1 MKKIYPVFFV
11 AVVFSFSAVML
22 IFSLLC
28 SIKLSAL
35 NDSVNKLSSLIAE
48 TETETE
54 HLVAEYE
61 SILSIE
67 ELEYYAVEK
76 LGMQHATAIQIE
88 YLEIAG

>member
-1 MKKIYPVFFV
+1 M
-11 AVVFSFSAVML
+11 VFSFSAIML

-35 NDSVNKLSSLIAE
+35 NDSVNKLTSKIDSLE
-48 TETETE
+48 VENE

-61 SILSIE
+61 SLVSIE
-67 ELEYYAVEK
+67 RLEEYAIDR

-88 YLEIAG
+88 YLEIG

>member
-11 AVVFSFSAVML
+11 AVVFSFSAIML

-35 NDSVNKLSSLIAE
+35 NDSVNKASARLTE
-48 TETETE
+48 VKTETER
-54 HLVAEYE
+54 LVAEYE
-61 SILSIE
+61 SLVSIE
-67 ELEYYAVEK
+67 ELEHYAVEK

-88 YLEIAG
+88 YLEIG

>member
-11 AVVFSFSAVML
+11 AVVFSFSAIML

-35 NDSVNKLSSLIAE
+35 NDSVNSLSSRIVDAE
-48 TETETE
+48 IELEQ
-54 HLVAEYE
+54 LVAEYE
-61 SILSIE
+61 SLVTIE
-67 ELEYYAVEK
+67 ELERYALDR

>member
-11 AVVFSFSAVML
+11 AVVFSFSAIML

-35 NDSVNKLSSLIAE
+35 NDSVNSLSSRIVDAE
-48 TETETE
+48 IELEQ
-54 HLVAEYE
+54 LVAEYE
-61 SILSIE
+61 SLVTIE
-67 ELEYYAVEK
+67 ELERYALDK

>member
-11 AVVFSFSAVML
+11 AVVFSFSAIML

-35 NDSVNKLSSLIAE
+35 NDSANSLSSRIVDAE
-48 TETETE
+48 IELEQ
-54 HLVAEYE
+54 LVAEYE
-61 SILSIE
+61 SLVTID
-67 ELEYYAVEK
+67 ELERYALDR